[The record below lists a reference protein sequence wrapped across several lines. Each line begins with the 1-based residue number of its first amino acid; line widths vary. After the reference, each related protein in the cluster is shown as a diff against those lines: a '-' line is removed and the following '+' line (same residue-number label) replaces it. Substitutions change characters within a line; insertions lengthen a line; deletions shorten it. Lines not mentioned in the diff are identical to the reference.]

1 MRGRGQDIRLPGR
14 EMAKSRKIFSDLISV
29 VLITVLFLVILTL
42 VVFSALTY
50 QRSLDIQDGNN
61 NTRAV
66 LSYVTTAV
74 KASEGS
80 WVILEDRGGVQV
92 LVINDGS
99 TGYEQQI
106 FWLDGQVMEN
116 YAKEGS
122 APSAD
127 GAVLIGTAES
137 FEMKLIK
144 KDLLMIRT
152 DLGTSYVHIKAAI

>member
-1 MRGRGQDIRLPGR
+1 
-14 EMAKSRKIFSDLISV
+14 MAKSRKLFSDLISV

-50 QRSLDIQDGNN
+50 QRSVDIQDGNN

-80 WVILEDRGGVQV
+80 WVSLEDRDGVQV

-122 APSAD
+122 APAAD

-152 DLGTSYVHIKAAI
+152 DLGTSYVHIKAVI